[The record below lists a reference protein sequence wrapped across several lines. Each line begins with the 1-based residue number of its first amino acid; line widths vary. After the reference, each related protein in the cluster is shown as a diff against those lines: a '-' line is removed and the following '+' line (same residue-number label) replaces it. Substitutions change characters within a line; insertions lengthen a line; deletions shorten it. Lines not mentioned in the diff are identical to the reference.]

1 MHPFTLTPLLPS
13 PFVLLMILSPLC
25 LQGPDAGALLDHL
38 STAAVDANVEPGTI
52 TYTQWLN
59 HGGTLEADLTVTKL
73 PRNHKGVDDE
83 FLVVATDSAH
93 RHVESRMQ
101 RFIRGLG
108 DDPATQG
115 KRFAASVCDVSSG
128 LAQLNLQGPD
138 SRRILAAATATGSH
152 NSSLFTGTD
161 VSDEAFPFRACR
173 ELSIGFAP
181 VLVSRITYVGEL
193 GYELFV
199 DAAQVRSVCIK
210 KYCNV
215 FRIFYHFMSLLL
227 SLHV

>member
-1 MHPFTLTPLLPS
+1 M
-13 PFVLLMILSPLC
+13 
-25 LQGPDAGALLDHL
+25 
-38 STAAVDANVEPGTI
+38 EPGTI

-59 HGGTLEADLTVTKL
+59 HGGTLEADLTVMKL
-73 PRNHKGVDDE
+73 PRNHSSDENE

-108 DDPATQG
+108 EDPATQG
-115 KRFAASVCDVSSG
+115 KRFAATVCDMSSG

-138 SRRILAAATATGSH
+138 SRRILAAATAAGS
-152 NSSLFTGTD
+152 NNGSLFTCAD

-181 VLVSRITYVGEL
+181 VLASRITYVGEL

-199 DAAQVRSVCIK
+199 DAAQVLKFTDREQKHAYFFSISRSLSIPRNHLVLIHE
-210 KYCNV
+210 YRRSP
-215 FRIFYHFMSLLL
+215 FLLN
-227 SLHV
+227 SSIPP